1 MAVILGQSP
10 SGPMS
15 GVAMLFMFGRTRPL
29 AVLALAGAAL
39 AAAASPAAAQA
50 LKARYG
56 VSLLGLPLGIA
67 NVSANVGAAGYS
79 IEADTKL
86 TGLAGAVTRSQGGA
100 KASGALVAGRVLP
113 AAYATTA
120 SNSETTRTVRMA
132 MTRATVRGVDISPP
146 FDIHPDR
153 VPLSDEHKRDVVD
166 PLSALVMTVPSG
178 EPLIGPAACNRT
190 IRVFDGH
197 TRFDVKLA
205 YVGKRAVTSEGYNG
219 EVSVCNARYIPV
231 AGHRANR
238 PATKFMTENKHLEAW
253 LAPIGASRVVV
264 PFRIAVKT
272 MIGTLVV
279 EAEDFNV
286 STSTRASLAP

>member
-1 MAVILGQSP
+1 MILGQP
-10 SGPMS
+10 QSGRRG
-15 GVAMLFMFGRTRPL
+15 GVAMLFHVWCKRPSAAFAL
-29 AVLALAGAAL
+29 GLLLAG
-39 AAAASPAAAQA
+39 AASPAAAQT

-56 VSLLGLPLGIA
+56 VSLLGLPLG
-67 NVSANVGAAGYS
+67 VSNLSATVGGAAYS

-100 KASGALVAGRVLP
+100 KASGALVGGRVIP
-113 AAYATTA
+113 SAYATTA

-132 MTRATVRGVDISPP
+132 MTGATVRGIDISPP

-153 VPLSDEHKRDVVD
+153 VPLSDQHKRDVVD
-166 PLSALVMTVPSG
+166 PLSALVMTVPPG
-178 EPLIGPAACNRT
+178 EPLVGPAACNRT
-190 IRVFDGH
+190 LRVFDGH

-205 YVGKRAVTSEGYNG
+205 YVGKRNVTAEGYTG

-238 PATKFMTENKHLEAW
+238 PATKFMADNKHLETW
-253 LAPIGASRVVV
+253 LAPVGDSRVVA

-272 MIGTLVV
+272 MIGTLVI

-286 STSTRASLAP
+286 SSTTRASLAR